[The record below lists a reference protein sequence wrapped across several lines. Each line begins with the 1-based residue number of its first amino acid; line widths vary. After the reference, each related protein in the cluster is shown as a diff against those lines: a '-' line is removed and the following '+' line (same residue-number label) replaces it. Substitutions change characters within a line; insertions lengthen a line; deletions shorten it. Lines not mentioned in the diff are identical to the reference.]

1 MITTQV
7 ILIRPAS
14 FHNAHTHS
22 YVCMYAC
29 THVCMYV
36 HVAMRIV
43 GYIFKFYKTPGCGLP
58 LSNCFH
64 ITTKLTSL
72 FIYTDVLIK
81 IETLKKSKA
90 EFLSIPLSVVICTH
104 TK

>member
-14 FHNAHTHS
+14 SHNAHTHS
-22 YVCMYAC
+22 F
-29 THVCMYV
+29 VCMYV
-36 HVAMRIV
+36 CTHVYMYAYVAMRII
-43 GYIFKFYKTPGCGLP
+43 GYIFKFYKTPEYGLS

-72 FIYTDVLIK
+72 FIDTDVLIK
-81 IETLKKSKA
+81 TTLKKPKA
-90 EFLSIPLSVVICTH
+90 EFLSISLSGVICIH
-104 TK
+104 TQ